1 MKKLILVGLVL
12 TLAGC
17 NYHPFTQTAHVNIVT
32 ACLTNGG
39 YVTQVYTT
47 KEGHVAKG
55 DVLWE

>member
-1 MKKLILVGLVL
+1 MTHGIVPCAVQTWGS
-12 TLAGC
+12 
-17 NYHPFTQTAHVNIVT
+17 YEETQTAHVNIVT

-47 KEGHVAKG
+47 KEGHVTKG